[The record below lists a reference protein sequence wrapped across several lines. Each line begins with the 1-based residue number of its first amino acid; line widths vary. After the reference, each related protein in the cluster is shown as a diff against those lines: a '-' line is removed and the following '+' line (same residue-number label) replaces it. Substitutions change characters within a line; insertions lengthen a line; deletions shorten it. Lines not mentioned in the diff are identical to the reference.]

1 MVETARYVVGCLLVI
16 GLPPGMAWWFVVH
29 PFIEFWRRV
38 GVKQTFVIGTTLAL
52 LSTIPLYLVRD
63 AMLMS
68 DLGTSWIMVGVAGV
82 LIVGAI
88 LIAVKR
94 QKHLTMKILAGAPE
108 LERGGKGGTLLTEGA
123 YSVTRNPRYIETI
136 VVVFAYAAFSNYL
149 GAYLMALVTVP
160 VVHLIVILEERE
172 LRDRFGDEYE
182 AYVTRVPRYIPRG
195 KGSVEDSTLGRAAE
209 SQRR

>member
-1 MVETARYVVGCLLVI
+1 
-16 GLPPGMAWWFVVH
+16 
-29 PFIEFWRRV
+29 
-38 GVKQTFVIGTTLAL
+38 
-52 LSTIPLYLVRD
+52 
-63 AMLMS
+63 MLMS
-68 DLGTSWIMVGVAGV
+68 DLGTSWIMVGVAAV

-108 LERGGKGGTLLTEGA
+108 LEKGGKGGILLTEGP

-172 LRDRFGDEYE
+172 LRDRFGDEYK
-182 AYVTRVPRYIPRG
+182 AYVTRVPRYIPRR
-195 KGSVEDSTLGRAAE
+195 KGSVEDSSAAL
-209 SQRR
+209 